1 MLTGPFLLRV
11 LTLPKYEQLLPSF
24 VPKALE
30 DRAPNFWRWAQAV
43 VAEESVTA
51 IWDEELVVRRTLER
65 IHRMSKA
72 TQTTR

>member
-11 LTLPKYEQLLPSF
+11 FALPKYERLVPSF

-43 VAEESVTA
+43 TAEKSVTA
-51 IWDEELVVRRTLER
+51 VWDEELVVRRTLER
-65 IHRMSKA
+65 IEKMRKEA
-72 TQTTR
+72 